1 MEVGGV
7 IKSDDNFILD
17 ESEIGNV
24 SDFLTI
30 CFIAGILSTIIW

>member
-1 MEVGGV
+1 MVVEVV
-7 IKSDDNFILD
+7 ITSDDNFILA

-24 SDFLTI
+24 SDFLTK